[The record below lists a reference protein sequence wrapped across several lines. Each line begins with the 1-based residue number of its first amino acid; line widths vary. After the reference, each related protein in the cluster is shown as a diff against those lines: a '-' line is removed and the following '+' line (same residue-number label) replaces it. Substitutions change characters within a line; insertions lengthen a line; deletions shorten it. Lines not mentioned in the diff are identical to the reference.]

1 MLWGVG
7 ISLYWHSLLSL
18 LGRTL
23 LAKTPHLA
31 TRETFFICRILSIR
45 INLFF
50 FSLGEAPLRG
60 FFQGAGSV
68 YCARVCFKSS
78 FVYKKLSFSVLGNAL
93 GGFGGKVG
101 NSWAL
106 GGTSGGGGDCLKSE
120 SGG

>member
-1 MLWGVG
+1 MPKDTLSGIRDKVLWGVG

-50 FSLGEAPLRG
+50 FSLGEAPR
-60 FFQGAGSV
+60 
-68 YCARVCFKSS
+68 
-78 FVYKKLSFSVLGNAL
+78 
-93 GGFGGKVG
+93 GGFSKEQ
-101 NSWAL
+101 AL
-106 GGTSGGGGDCLKSE
+106 YIVHASALKAPLFIKNYLSQ
-120 SGG
+120 S